1 MEWIYA
7 VVYIVIA
14 IAMVFIYG
22 KLFPYEE
29 DITLG
34 YSDRYQRRQYNSML
48 AIGVVL
54 WPLLLT
60 LFVIRWAMDFVNWL
74 FKRMKDE

>member
-7 VVYIVIA
+7 VIYIVIA
-14 IAMVFIYG
+14 IVMAYIYE

-54 WPLLLT
+54 
-60 LFVIRWAMDFVNWL
+60 
-74 FKRMKDE
+74 